1 MCGIAGVVSGDPSVR
16 SDRVVWRM
24 LDSLAHRGPDDE
36 GIESSSQATLG
47 ARRLAIIDLEG
58 GHQPMANSRGDVI
71 AIQNGEIYNF
81 HELRH
86 ELEQGGHVFRTR
98 SDTEVLP
105 HAYDEWGLD
114 FVSRLRGMFA
124 IALWDEKQRRLVLA
138 RDRFGKKPLVYAHV
152 EGALIFGSEIQA
164 VLAHPL
170 VSRTVDDSAIAAYL
184 AFGYVPAPRTGFA
197 DIRKVAPSE
206 VVVFQDGRLS
216 SRTYWELRYVPK
228 LRITFAE
235 AAAALRERID
245 EAVRL
250 RLISDVPL
258 GAFLSGGL
266 DSSTVVAFMAKHSP
280 SPVKTFS
287 IGFKDQTYDELHYAR
302 LVATRFA
309 TEHHEFVVDASE
321 TDVLPMLVRHV
332 GEPFADSSIVPTYQV
347 ARITRTLVTVALNGD
362 GGDEIFGGYNHYRAA
377 MVANRLAGLPPPLIA
392 AWARMAGAIPL
403 GNGGPRWVR
412 LGVRFAQALAMRRAE
427 RYLRWIGHFS
437 GD

>member
-1 MCGIAGVVSGDPSVR
+1 MCGIAGVVANDPAQLSIPLVR
-16 SDRVVWRM
+16 NMVGT
-24 LDSLAHRGPDDE
+24 LAHRGPDDE
-36 GIESSSQATLG
+36 GVESYGSATLA
-47 ARRLAIIDLEG
+47 ARRLAIIDLAH
-58 GHQPMANSRGDVI
+58 GHQPMANGRGDVF
-71 AIQNGEIYNF
+71 AVQNGEIYNF
-81 HELRH
+81 EELRQ
-86 ELEQGGHVFRTR
+86 ELERAGHIFRTR

-114 FVSRLRGMFA
+114 FVNRLRGMFA
-124 IALWDEKQRRLVLA
+124 IALWDQKERRLVLA

-152 EGALIFGSEIQA
+152 DGALIFGSEIQA

-266 DSSTVVAFMAKHSP
+266 
-280 SPVKTFS
+280 
-287 IGFKDQTYDELHYAR
+287 
-302 LVATRFA
+302 
-309 TEHHEFVVDASE
+309 
-321 TDVLPMLVRHV
+321 
-332 GEPFADSSIVPTYQV
+332 
-347 ARITRTLVTVALNGD
+347 
-362 GGDEIFGGYNHYRAA
+362 
-377 MVANRLAGLPPPLIA
+377 
-392 AWARMAGAIPL
+392 
-403 GNGGPRWVR
+403 
-412 LGVRFAQALAMRRAE
+412 
-427 RYLRWIGHFS
+427 
-437 GD
+437 